1 MRNPQ
6 RIYEVMAL
14 ITLIWEKQPDVR
26 FNQLINS
33 LQMEFC
39 AKNPKYIREFW
50 SKDESISYLTT
61 YVQHQQPD
69 LFNLEDEVF
78 IEFLKTK
85 LKGDSYEII

>member
-26 FNQLINS
+26 FNQLVHN
-33 LQMEFC
+33 LQMEFG
-39 AKNPKYIREFW
+39 AENQKYIREFW

-61 YVQHQQPD
+61 YVQHRQPD

-85 LKGDSYEII
+85 LKEFE

>member
-14 ITLIWEKQPDVR
+14 ITLIWEKCPDIR
-26 FNQLINS
+26 FNQLVNS
-33 LQMEFC
+33 LQMDFTLE
-39 AKNPKYIREFW
+39 NPKYIREYW

-61 YVQHQQPD
+61 YVQHRQPD
-69 LFNLEDEVF
+69 LFSLEDEVF

-85 LKGDSYEII
+85 LKGDNNE